1 MNKKYFIRE
10 SCSKTVISRGTCENL
25 QLFSREL
32 LMTTSG
38 PFHDTTTSQT
48 YHQTSHVKEKLI
60 ESEGK

>member
-1 MNKKYFIRE
+1 MNKKIFDKRE
-10 SCSKTVISRGTCENL
+10 LLETVISRGTCENL

-48 YHQTSHVKEKLI
+48 YHQTSPPT
-60 ESEGK
+60 